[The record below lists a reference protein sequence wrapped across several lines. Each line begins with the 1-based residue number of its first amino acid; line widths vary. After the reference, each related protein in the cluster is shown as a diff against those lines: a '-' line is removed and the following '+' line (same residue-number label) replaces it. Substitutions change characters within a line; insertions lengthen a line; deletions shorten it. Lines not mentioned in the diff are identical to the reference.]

1 MEPADRVPNAQPD
14 STRHL
19 LQLHHV
25 VREKDQHRS
34 VVRIRLPP
42 RVLSRVA
49 LRHIEPFD
57 SMALAAVLLA
67 LMAIA
72 VVGCLL
78 PARRGALLN
87 PLAALRAE

>member
-1 MEPADRVPNAQPD
+1 
-14 STRHL
+14 
-19 LQLHHV
+19 
-25 VREKDQHRS
+25 
-34 VVRIRLPP
+34 
-42 RVLSRVA
+42 VLSRVA

-67 LMAIA
+67 LVAIA

-78 PARRGALLN
+78 PARRRALLH